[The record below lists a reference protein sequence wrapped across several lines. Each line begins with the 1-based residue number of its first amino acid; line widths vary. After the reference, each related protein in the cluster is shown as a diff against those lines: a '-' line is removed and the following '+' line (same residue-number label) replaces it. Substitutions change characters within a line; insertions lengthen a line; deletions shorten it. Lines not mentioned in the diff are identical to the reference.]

1 MAEKLANFGSTFNNK
16 EATNIGGLNDYGK
29 KNLVNGSKEFLM
41 SNTLVAKISFL
52 LLVLI
57 CFFILLRL
65 FVLFLSWFLSPNPN
79 PYVVTCRRDGTM
91 PKSIST
97 DPRKDKSIPI
107 LRSRNEREGL
117 EFTWS
122 VWIFLKGPQDVP
134 TSTCGVS
141 SSVGGNDISNENE
154 TESFYHIFSKG
165 SINPGNSILHRS
177 NTDATP
183 GLYIRAKKTTN
194 DDGVNLSND
203 LVVVLSTFTGNKVGD
218 RDSLED
224 MITVGNLPTGKWI
237 NVIIR
242 VKDKQFDAYINGQ
255 LSKRIILKSLP
266 RQNYGDIHL
275 SQKGEN
281 AGYGFNGEISS
292 LRYFNSA
299 LNPVEIN
306 SIVRVGPNMCTDSD
320 SQESPPY
327 FSHRWYNN

>member
-1 MAEKLANFGSTFNNK
+1 M
-16 EATNIGGLNDYGK
+16 
-29 KNLVNGSKEFLM
+29 
-41 SNTLVAKISFL
+41 
-52 LLVLI
+52 
-57 CFFILLRL
+57 
-65 FVLFLSWFLSPNPN
+65 
-79 PYVVTCRRDGTM
+79 
-91 PKSIST
+91 KSL
-97 DPRKDKSIPI
+97 P
-107 LRSRNEREGL
+107 
-117 EFTWS
+117 
-122 VWIFLKGPQDVP
+122 
-134 TSTCGVS
+134 
-141 SSVGGNDISNENE
+141 
-154 TESFYHIFSKG
+154 
-165 SINPGNSILHRS
+165 
-177 NTDATP
+177 
-183 GLYIRAKKTTN
+183 KKTTIEN
-194 DDGVNLSND
+194 GVNLSND

>member
-1 MAEKLANFGSTFNNK
+1 MTEKFTSFLSTFNNGA
-16 EATNIGGLNDYGK
+16 ATNIGGLNDYGK
-29 KNLVNGSKEFLM
+29 KNFVNGSKEFLM

-57 CFFILLRL
+57 CFFVLLRL

-79 PYVVTCRRDGTM
+79 PYIVTCRRDGSI
-91 PKSIST
+91 PKSLST

-122 VWIFLKGPQDVP
+122 VWVFLKGPQDVP
-134 TSTCGVS
+134 TSQCGVS
-141 SSVGGNDISNENE
+141 SSVGGNDVTSNQ

-165 SINPGNSILHRS
+165 SINPQNSILHKG

-183 GLYIRAKKTTN
+183 GLYIRATKT
-194 DDGVNLSND
+194 GGNLKND
-203 LVVVLSTFTGNKVGD
+203 LIVVLSTFTGNIGGD
-218 RDSLED
+218 RDGLED
-224 MITVGNLPTGKWI
+224 MITIGKLPTGKWI

-281 AGYGFNGEISS
+281 AGFGFNGEISS

-306 SIVRVGPNMCTDSD
+306 SIVRVGPNMCTDSANK
-320 SQESPPY
+320 ETPPY
-327 FSHRWYNN
+327 FSHTWYNN